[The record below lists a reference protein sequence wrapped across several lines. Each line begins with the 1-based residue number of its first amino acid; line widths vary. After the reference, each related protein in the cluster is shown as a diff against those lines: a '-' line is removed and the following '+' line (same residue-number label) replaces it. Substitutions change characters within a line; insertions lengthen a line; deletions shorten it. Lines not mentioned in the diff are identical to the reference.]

1 MLPVR
6 QPTVSVPEPM
16 DVVVVVVAAYRVGVT
31 RVLVVDDDFM
41 VAKLHGRYVSAMDG
55 FTVVGVAHSGADAL
69 RAARRLR
76 PDLVLLD
83 IYLPDMDGIA
93 VLRELRAAEERSG
106 DTRSADALFITAA
119 RDAGVV
125 RAALRAGALHY
136 LIKPF
141 HRSALEEQL
150 HHVASLRNRLD
161 ALDEARQEAR
171 QEDVDRIFGTRPPA
185 RANSPRGSRRAP
197 RTWWNASCAR
207 TRPACPP
214 PSAPRRVPC
223 PASARAAISST
234 SRKRGGPRCRCG
246 TGGRGGRSAATAR
259 CPDLAGRAR
268 PRRS

>member
-1 MLPVR
+1 M
-6 QPTVSVPEPM
+6 TN
-16 DVVVVVVAAYRVGVT
+16 
-31 RVLVVDDDFM
+31 VLVVDDDFM
-41 VAKLHGRYVSAMDG
+41 VAKLHSRYVSAMNG

-93 VLRELRAAEERSG
+93 VLRELRAAEERDG
-106 DTRSADALFITAA
+106 DTHSADALFITAA

-150 HHVASLRNRLD
+150 QHVASLRNRLD

-171 QEDVDRIFGTRPPA
+171 QEDVDRIFGTRPP
-185 RANSPRGSRRAP
+185 GSRELPKGLA
-197 RTWWNASCAR
+197 AR
-207 TRPACPP
+207 TADLVERILREHPAGL
-214 PSAPRRVPC
+214 SATECAEAGALSRV
-223 PASARAAISST
+223 SARRYLEYFAETGRAEVSL
-234 SRKRGGPRCRCG
+234 RYGG
-246 TGGRGGRSAATAR
+246 TGRPERR
-259 CPDLAGRAR
+259 YRAV
-268 PRRS
+268 S